1 MNTRNPRANGDS
13 ALDPESQIT
22 LGMLSA
28 VEYNSAVTQRALAH
42 DLDIALGLANAYL
55 KRCIK
60 KGFIKITTAPANRY
74 AYYLTPQ
81 GFAEKSR
88 LTARYLSISFNFF
101 RSARGECEAL
111 FAMCA
116 ERHWNRVALY
126 GAGDLAEI
134 ATLCAGTN
142 SIRLVG
148 VVDPTFAGEEFAQLP
163 AFRTLVDAGPLD
175 ALVLTDFRAPQESF
189 DTLRAQFPVERIL
202 APDFLKISR
211 APKIVEGRE

>member
-13 ALDPESQIT
+13 TLDPESQIT

-28 VEYNSAVTQRALAH
+28 VEDNSAVTQRALAH

-101 RSARGECEAL
+101 RSARNECEAL
-111 FAMCA
+111 FAVCA

-134 ATLCAGTN
+134 ATLCVGVGP
-142 SIRLVG
+142 IRLVG
-148 VVDPTFAGEEFAQLP
+148 IVDPTFHQSEFAQLP
-163 AFRTLVDAGPLD
+163 VFRMLGDAGPLD
-175 ALVLTDFRAPQESF
+175 AVVLTDSRAPQEAF
-189 DTLRAQFPVERIL
+189 DRLRTQFPGDRIL
-202 APDFLKISR
+202 APDFLKVSR
-211 APKIVEGRE
+211 APTIVEGRE